1 MSSRKA
7 TAAKAR
13 PASIAKPKA
22 KPAAVQPAVAKSKPA
37 ASPPKVAANNGVSAD
52 AIRLAADI
60 EREFAKR
67 DDALSPEAMQALM
80 TALCR
85 VYAAQV
91 ENGARHTPIPEGQ
104 VVSPTGVMLT
114 ASGLLRAA
122 NLAVFELGMWQSW
135 TGK

>member
-7 TAAKAR
+7 ATAKAVRR
-13 PASIAKPKA
+13 PASSAKPKA
-22 KPAAVQPAVAKSKPA
+22 AVKPVAVR
-37 ASPPKVAANNGVSAD
+37 PKVVASNGVSAD
-52 AIRLAADI
+52 AIRLAAEI
-60 EREFAKR
+60 ERAFAKS
-67 DDALSPEAMQALM
+67 DQALSPEAMQALM
-80 TALCR
+80 SALCR

-91 ENGARHTPIPEGQ
+91 ENGAKYTPIPEGQ